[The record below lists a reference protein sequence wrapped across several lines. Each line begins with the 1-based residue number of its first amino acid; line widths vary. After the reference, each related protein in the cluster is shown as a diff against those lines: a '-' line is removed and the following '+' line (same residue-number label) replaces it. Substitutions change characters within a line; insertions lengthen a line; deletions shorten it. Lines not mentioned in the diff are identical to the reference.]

1 MSGSVS
7 GSQFN
12 FLPRAVPAHAD
23 TDTGETPKPVTG
35 SMYQQWKGLPEVDS
49 LAPHAPG
56 AFTSFDRQTAFRKQG
71 ADPIAHSATT
81 VGSWLFK
88 NG

>member
-12 FLPRAVPAHAD
+12 FLPRAVPKIAD
-23 TDTGETPKPVTG
+23 GDSGVEMKTGQ
-35 SMYQQWKGLPEVDS
+35 MYQHWKGESSV
-49 LAPHAPG
+49 APHASG
-56 AFTSFDRQTAFRKQG
+56 AYTTFDKQTAFRNQ
-71 ADPIAHSATT
+71 DPEKPVSHSSTT

-88 NG
+88 NA